1 MSDRL
6 FALCRR
12 VPIFCLLAFLLAALA
27 FPADLL
33 AALRARSVMLI
44 DMSNGRV
51 LYEQNADAPIAPASL
66 TKVLSM
72 FVALDQVQA
81 GKVKLTDTVRVSR
94 NAARQ
99 GGSRMFLKR
108 GDRVSLE
115 RLLYG
120 MAVSSGNDASVA
132 VAEHIAGSEKAFV
145 RMMNNRMKN
154 MGLQRSLF
162 KNPHGLPAPGQR
174 TTAREMAMLSYRYLK
189 TYPQAL
195 KYHRTLGLR
204 HNGVVTTNKNPL
216 LRTFEGAD
224 GLKTGWVSASGY
236 NLISTARRGNT
247 RILAAMLGAAT
258 PEIRAQEINRLM
270 EAGFAA
276 RAKGITVAT
285 ALDEKGPVL
294 AAKSQKSEKKD
305 SVTRKK
311 NSSRKKNADRK
322 KSIERSK
329 EPAQV
334 ARSRKNVE
342 PRKKNTAARQ
352 STAEPS
358 KRTTAQSKDGWAQSG
373 SLAPRSSAA
382 KETKEP
388 KG

>member
-6 FALCRR
+6 SALCRR

-51 LYEQNADAPIAPASL
+51 RYEQKADAPIAPASL

-72 FVALDQVQA
+72 FVALDQVRA

-154 MGLQRSLF
+154 LGLRNSQF

-258 PEIRAQEINRLM
+258 PEVRAQEINRLM

-276 RAKGITVAT
+276 RAQGITVA
-285 ALDEKGPVL
+285 AVLDKKGPVL
-294 AAKSQKSEKKD
+294 AAKSQKFDKKD
-305 SVTRKK
+305 SVSRKK
-311 NSSRKKNADRK
+311 KSSRKKASDRK
-322 KSIERSK
+322 KNIERSK

-334 ARSRKNVE
+334 ARSRRNVE
-342 PRKKNTAARQ
+342 PRKKTTAVRQ
-352 STAEPS
+352 SAEPS
-358 KRTTAQSKDGWAQSG
+358 RRTTAQSKDEWAHGG

-382 KETKEP
+382 KVTKEP